1 MKKIIFLLLA
11 VVTLS
16 FKTKAQTF
24 HVPENYTLKEKA
36 DYSKYEDD
44 VIKGIDWLQDTPWP
58 LEEQKRM
65 ETNAFLMKWIQGSP
79 TVSIEING
87 SVAKMTEKNPQ
98 LLMTFMGGYTKYA
111 LQNKTAFDKSKA
123 NQAGVKAVIDKYV
136 VETDHKNNSL
146 LNKLAKIDKDGKLAD
161 WMASDFNKIK

>member
-1 MKKIIFLLLA
+1 MKRIIILLLA
-11 VVTLS
+11 VVAFS
-16 FKTKAQTF
+16 FTAKAQTF

-36 DYSKYEDD
+36 DYGKYEDD

-79 TVSIEING
+79 TVSIEINN

-111 LQNKTAFDKSKA
+111 LQNKTALDKNKA

-146 LNKLAKIDKDGKLAD
+146 LNKLTKIDKDGKLAD
-161 WMASDFNKIK
+161 WMVSDFNKTK